1 MGVSMRSHSDL
12 LRTTS
17 PDLPRGKKMPL
28 SKKGVKILASM
39 RKYYGK
45 VRGKK
50 VFYKS
55 QSKGTIKGTHR

>member
-1 MGVSMRSHSDL
+1 MGVSMASHSDL

-28 SKKGVKILASM
+28 TKKRKTILVSM
-39 RKYYGK
+39 KEHYGK

-55 QSKGTIKGTHR
+55 QSKGTIKGTH